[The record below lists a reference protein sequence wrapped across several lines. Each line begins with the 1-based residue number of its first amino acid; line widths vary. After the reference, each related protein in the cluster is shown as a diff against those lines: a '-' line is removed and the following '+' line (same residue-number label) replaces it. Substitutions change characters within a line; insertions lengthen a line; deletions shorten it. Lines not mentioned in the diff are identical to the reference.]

1 MIPINKSPF
10 LCQRVG
16 TEGRECHL
24 FKTKNTILHFFLH
37 IAPNLL
43 LLIFA
48 ESAIDFVHSEKIAVG
63 IVPLVQPYCYF
74 KSCAKD
80 MVIYAKRKGANLIG
94 LLLEEAA
101 TYSPT

>member
-1 MIPINKSPF
+1 MTKGAN
-10 LCQRVG
+10 R
-16 TEGRECHL
+16 GREYLL
-24 FKTKNTILHFFLH
+24 FKAKNTILHFFLH

-48 ESAIDFVHSEKIAVG
+48 ESAVGFVQSEKMAVG
-63 IVPLVQPYCYF
+63 IVPSVQPYCLF

-80 MVIYAKRKGANLIG
+80 MVLYAKRKGANLIG

>member
-1 MIPINKSPF
+1 MGSHPKISLKQVY
-10 LCQRVG
+10 L
-16 TEGRECHL
+16 
-24 FKTKNTILHFFLH
+24 FLH

-48 ESAIDFVHSEKIAVG
+48 ESAVGFVHSEKMAVG
-63 IVPLVQPYCYF
+63 IVPSVQPYCHF
-74 KSCAKD
+74 ESCAKN
-80 MVIYAKRKGANLIG
+80 MVLYAKRKGANLIG

>member
-63 IVPLVQPYCYF
+63 IVPLVQPYGYF